1 MRRKTQARRESFIKA
16 AGELFIAHGFNAVTM
31 ESIAGAA
38 KASKVTL
45 YNYFSSKELLFEAFV
60 IDAGKGAPEAMEQA
74 KKEKDLRRCL
84 SKVGH
89 VFIEITSRAEI
100 IRVNRLIISEA
111 ERAPQLTRIFYNNGP
126 KRALEAVKDILT
138 DLMKRGL
145 LQTSDPLRAAD
156 IFVALCNAGIM
167 ERQLWCVD
175 PPPSLSE
182 RYVAVEDAVDFF
194 ISVYG
199 KNNL

>member
-1 MRRKTQARRESFIKA
+1 MRKKTQARRESFIKA

-45 YNYFSSKELLFEAFV
+45 YNYFPSKELLFEAFV
-60 IDAGKGAPEAMEQA
+60 IEAGKGVPEAMELA
-74 KKEKDLRRCL
+74 KEETDLRRCL

-89 VFIEITSRAEI
+89 VFIEITGRPEI
-100 IRVNRLIISEA
+100 VRVNRLIISEA
-111 ERAPQLTRIFYNNGP
+111 ERAPQLSRIFYENGP
-126 KRALEAVKDILT
+126 RRAQEAVRDILV
-138 DLMKRGL
+138 DLMERKL
-145 LQTSDPLRAAD
+145 LRTSDPLRAAD

-167 ERQLWCVD
+167 EKQLWCIE
-175 PPPSLSE
+175 PPPALSE
-182 RYVAVEDAVDFF
+182 RQTAVEEAVNIF

-199 KNNL
+199 KK